1 MTPRRLGRGR
11 RGRGV
16 GRGWGLGRGR
26 GRRVRRL
33 RALRGPGSRIRDP
46 RLLGPPIWEG
56 SPTGRDGR
64 ACPQPR
70 VGQVPACDGRSR
82 PCTTHRGDQCS
93 GAVVRRRW
101 AWSGST
107 VQPLATSQA
116 SAAVRAGSRRGRAGP
131 GAARPGRARGGRPG
145 SRPSPGSRPGARAGP
160 GSGGRVA
167 VHDRVRGAGQGR
179 PGGPAHG
186 HHLGRH
192 PAQVH
197 VAAALRG
204 QQTRVP
210 GRAAAPADPHRP
222 DPVAVAAT
230 QVIAGSAGR
239 RCRPACAVRPGGRP
253 PGRARRRRG
262 TWRRSRRR
270 LAPGVP
276 GRSRSR
282 RCPAGT
288 RTWRR

>member
-1 MTPRRLGRGR
+1 MSKLAVARSLIGSPASSPSAPGPR
-11 RGRGV
+11 
-16 GRGWGLGRGR
+16 
-26 GRRVRRL
+26 RRL
-33 RALRGPGSRIRDP
+33 RAHRNPGARCWGPRFR
-46 RLLGPPIWEG
+46 EG

-64 ACPQPR
+64 GLVHSPGWVR
-70 VGQVPACDGRSR
+70 SRRGGQVPACDGRSR

-210 GRAAAPADPHRP
+210 WPRSGAR
-222 DPVAVAAT
+222 
-230 QVIAGSAGR
+230 
-239 RCRPACAVRPGGRP
+239 RPAPPRPGCGSRHPGHRRQCRATVSASMRSPAWRP
-253 PGRARRRRG
+253 ATGTRSSSPWNMAAKSPSPG
-262 TWRRSRRR
+262 SRRTG
-270 LAPGVP
+270 AKP
-276 GRSRSR
+276 
-282 RCPAGT
+282 
-288 RTWRR
+288 